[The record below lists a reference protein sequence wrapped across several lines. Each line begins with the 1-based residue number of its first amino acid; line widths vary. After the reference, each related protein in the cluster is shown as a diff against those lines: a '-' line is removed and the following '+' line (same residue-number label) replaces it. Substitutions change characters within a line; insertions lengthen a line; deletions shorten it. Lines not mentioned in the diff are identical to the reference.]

1 MISFLTLL
9 GLAKIIPNA
18 VYRPPR
24 IINPSLEKNLSDSIG
39 WGSRTIQRSSH
50 HHYSRSNKCN
60 IHLFGDSYMAAN
72 TYDEII
78 TEKGTKQTP
87 EDLLSNL
94 TNCSVFNHGQGGYGS
109 DQSYLKFL
117 KKVEDLTIKKGDFV
131 ILSHLTENIL
141 RNANRNRSLLY
152 PNGIIPL
159 FKPKFQINDGKL
171 ELIRIP
177 HSLDS
182 NTIDN
187 LLTSR
192 YPLKLH
198 IGEHPKFI
206 PGKKFGSP
214 ALISYPY
221 TFNIVRAITSYR
233 ILPKIVGNQTYH
245 PFYQEKSESYQ
256 VTIQIIKQFHK
267 KCEELGCFSVS
278 LDLPVADDFG
288 KYFTK
293 KFNKFILAND
303 LKKAG
308 INHVSIGQLQAK
320 THPQLQ
326 KNKCYLHDGR
336 FDGGDP
342 CNAHYNQ
349 MGYKSFLTEL
359 ANIINNF

>member
-1 MISFLTLL
+1 MCFITLL

-18 VYRPPR
+18 VYRPPK
-24 IINPSLEKNLSDSIG
+24 IINPDLEKNLSDSLG
-39 WGSRTIQRSSH
+39 WGSKTIQRSSQNN
-50 HHYSRSNKCN
+50 YLGITQCR
-60 IHLFGDSYMAAN
+60 IHLFGDSFMEAN

-78 TEKGTKQTP
+78 TKKGTKQTP

-117 KKVEDLTIKKGDFV
+117 KKVEDLTIKTGDYV
-131 ILSHLTENIL
+131 VLSHLTENIL

-152 PNGIIPL
+152 PNGKTPL
-159 FKPKFQINDGKL
+159 LKPKFEINDGKL
-171 ELIRIP
+171 KLIRIP
-177 HSLDS
+177 PSLDS
-182 NTIDN
+182 KTIDN

-198 IGEHPKFI
+198 IGEHPKYI

-221 TFNIVRAITSYR
+221 TFNIARAIASYQ
-233 ILPKIVGNQTYH
+233 ILPKIVGNKRYH
-245 PFYQEKSESYQ
+245 PFYHESSQSYQ
-256 VTIQIIKQFHK
+256 VTIQVIKQFHK

-278 LDLPVADDFG
+278 IDLPLADDFG
-288 KYFTK
+288 KYFTHK
-293 KFNKFILAND
+293 HNKFILAND
-303 LKKAG
+303 LKKEG
-308 INHVSIGQLQAK
+308 INHVSIGQLQAE
-320 THPQLQ
+320 THPELQ
-326 KNKCYLHDGR
+326 KDKCYLHEGR
-336 FDGGDP
+336 LDGGDP

-349 MGYKSFLTEL
+349 RGYKSFLTQL